1 MTFSASLS
9 PKEIIMV
16 RTVRWSILLLAL
28 LALTAAAGFAQTSTS
43 RITGTVTDPSG
54 AVVPGASVTAINEA
68 TGVTYTQVTSEG
80 GMFSFPSVPLGL
92 YTVKVELTGFK
103 MAENKGNVLEIN
115 TPLIVNILL
124 QVGARMRS
132 SA

>member
-1 MTFSASLS
+1 
-9 PKEIIMV
+9 
-16 RTVRWSILLLAL
+16 
-28 LALTAAAGFAQTSTS
+28 
-43 RITGTVTDPSG
+43 
-54 AVVPGASVTAINEA
+54 
-68 TGVTYTQVTSEG
+68 
-80 GMFSFPSVPLGL
+80 VPLGL